1 MSDLAVIPSGATDI
15 EQVKDVKRLANI
27 VRALY
32 NGVLEEGKDYGT
44 IPGTGDKPTLLQPGM
59 EKLMRALRVA
69 PHYREVC
76 VIRDYDK
83 PLFHY
88 EYECELED
96 VDTKSVIPGG
106 RGIGL
111 CHSRETKYGYR
122 WVQRHQVPKNLNPDE
137 LATRGGVISEFA
149 FAIEKAETSGKY
161 GKPAEY
167 WKQFQDAIADGTARK
182 VMRTTARGQSEAWE
196 IDGSQYRIPNPDVFD
211 QVNTIAKM
219 AQKRALASAIKGA
232 ANVSEFFTVDM
243 EDFALYEV
251 QQPTITVQT
260 TNIRS
265 IDMSTGEVI
274 EGKVIP
280 PAPTPEP
287 PPTTPHIVPKQE
299 SNPLDD
305 FGLESANAGK
315 PVPDTLKPVLR
326 TEAEKQ
332 GYQHVMKTPA
342 LKSALGVKNAAD
354 FDNVVANLKLEDKA
368 VDTFDNLLGEL
379 YAKAGMK
386 YVKDAA

>member
-1 MSDLAVIPSGATDI
+1 MTNELATIPSGTTEI

-32 NGVLEEGKDYGT
+32 NGVLEDGKDYGI

-76 VIRDYDK
+76 IIRDYDK

-96 VDTKSVIPGG
+96 VDTKTVIPGG

-137 LATRGGVISEFA
+137 LATRGGAISEFA
-149 FAIEKAETSGKY
+149 FAIEKAETTGKY

-167 WKQFQDAIADGTARK
+167 WKQFHDAIADGAARK
-182 VMRTTARGQSEAWE
+182 VTRQTSRGQSEAWE

-251 QQPTITVQT
+251 QQPTITVQA
-260 TNIRS
+260 TNIRTV
-265 IDMSTGEVI
+265 DVSTGEIV

-280 PAPTPEP
+280 PVPAPTPEP
-287 PPTTPHIVPKQE
+287 EPPAPRIVPK
-299 SNPLDD
+299 SDATNALDAA
-305 FGLESANAGK
+305 GLTSVNEGK
-315 PVPDTLKPVLR
+315 PVPPVIDNALNAHW
-326 TEAEKQ
+326 T
-332 GYQHVMKTPA
+332 KTPA
-342 LKSALGVKNAAD
+342 NVGKFIAWAESECGLKTSKVLEVLNVKAMSQYTGSYEDAQNAVNASRMPE
-354 FDNVVANLKLEDKA
+354 AS
-368 VDTFDNLLGEL
+368 GQ
-379 YAKAGMK
+379 
-386 YVKDAA
+386 